1 MQLSTTYVKRDNG
14 TISVEFVGSD
24 GDQVSVRLADGLEG
38 IDDREAIKRASAV
51 MVQLTAFGTRQ
62 GADASSQFSAL
73 GTAQDDLSEGQR
85 PHGQASARTSKDRD
99 ILEEELNEGLE
110 DSFPASDPVSA
121 TVTSIASRKG
131 GL

>member
-1 MQLSTTYVKRDNG
+1 MQLSTTYVKRNDG
-14 TISVEFVGSD
+14 SISVEFAGSD
-24 GDQVSVRLADGLEG
+24 GDHVSVRLADGLEG
-38 IDDREAIKRASAV
+38 IDDAEAIKRASAV

-62 GADASSQFSAL
+62 GADAPSQFSRL
-73 GTAQDDLSEGQR
+73 GTAQNDGTREQGER
-85 PHGQASARTSKDRD
+85 VQASARTARDRD
-99 ILEEELNEGLE
+99 VLEEELE

>member
-1 MQLSTTYVKRDNG
+1 MQLSTTYVKRNNG
-14 TISVEFVGSD
+14 VISVEFVGSD

-38 IDDREAIKRASAV
+38 IDDVEAIRRASAV
-51 MVQLTAFGTRQ
+51 MGQLTAFGTRH
-62 GADASSQFSAL
+62 GVDAPAQFSAL
-73 GTAQDDLSEGQR
+73 GTQDET
-85 PHGQASARTSKDRD
+85 PHGIASARTSKDRD
-99 ILEEELNEGLE
+99 ILEEELEEGLE

>member
-14 TISVEFVGSD
+14 VISVEFVGSD
-24 GDQVSVRLADGLEG
+24 GDQVSVRLAAGLEG
-38 IDDREAIKRASAV
+38 IDDAEAIKRASAV

-62 GADASSQFSAL
+62 GADTPSQFSAL
-73 GTAQDDLSEGQR
+73 ATAQSET

-99 ILEEELNEGLE
+99 ILEEELDEGLE

-121 TVTSIASRKG
+121 IGTSIASRKG
-131 GL
+131 GA

>member
-1 MQLSTTYVKRDNG
+1 MQLSTTYVKRNDG
-14 TISVEFVGSD
+14 VISVEFVGSD
-24 GDQVSVRLADGLEG
+24 GDLVSVRLANGLDG
-38 IDDREAIKRASAV
+38 IDDAEAIRRASAV

-62 GADASSQFSAL
+62 GVDAPAQFSAL
-73 GTAQDDLSEGQR
+73 GTAQDEARQGE
-85 PHGQASARTSKDRD
+85 ASARTSKDRD
-99 ILEEELNEGLE
+99 ILEEELEEGLE

>member
-1 MQLSTTYVKRDNG
+1 MQLSTTYVKRNNG
-14 TISVEFVGSD
+14 VISVEFVGSD

-38 IDDREAIKRASAV
+38 IDDAEAIKRASAV
-51 MVQLTAFGTRQ
+51 MVQLTAFGTRH

-73 GTAQDDLSEGQR
+73 GTAQGDV
-85 PHGQASARTSKDRD
+85 PHGQASARTAKDRD
-99 ILEEELNEGLE
+99 VLEEELDEGLE